1 MADDFG
7 TGCAKLPQ
15 FFSRKVALLGARFNS
30 LKLILDSHNVEL
42 TEAIKGHV
50 DACVQKLEHMNQR
63 AIEARVNL
71 ERDHVGLPENKFK
84 CTIHVYFK
92 GADMFAEDQEDDLY
106 AAIDLTTKKVRQLL
120 RKRHNK
126 IITRHH
132 AWGAKAKRARQLSD
146 A

>member
-1 MADDFG
+1 M
-7 TGCAKLPQ
+7 
-15 FFSRKVALLGARFNS
+15 
-30 LKLILDSHNVEL
+30 KLILDSHNVEL
-42 TEAIKGHV
+42 TEAIKDHV
-50 DACVQKLEHMNQR
+50 GVCVQKLEHMNQR
-63 AIEARVNL
+63 ALEARVNL

-84 CTIHVYFK
+84 CTIHVYFR

-106 AAIDLTTKKVRQLL
+106 AAIDLTTKKVRQL

>member
-1 MADDFG
+1 M
-7 TGCAKLPQ
+7 
-15 FFSRKVALLGARFNS
+15 
-30 LKLILDSHNVEL
+30 KLILDSHNVEV
-42 TEAIKGHV
+42 TEAIKAHV
-50 DACVQKLEHMNQR
+50 SVCVQKLEHMNQR
-63 AIEARVNL
+63 ALEARVNL

-84 CTIHVYFK
+84 CTMHIYFK
-92 GADMFAEDQEDDLY
+92 GTDMFAEDHESDLY
-106 AAIDLTTKKVRQLL
+106 IAIDLVTKKIQQQL

>member
-1 MADDFG
+1 MPAILARDVPSYF
-7 TGCAKLPQ
+7 Q
-15 FFSRKVALLGARFNS
+15 FFSRKTDLIGARFNS
-30 LKLILDSHNVEL
+30 MKLIIDSHNVEL
-42 TEAIKGHV
+42 TEAIKDQV

-71 ERDHVGLPENKFK
+71 ERVHVGLPENKFK
-84 CTIHVYFK
+84 CNIHVYFK
-92 GADMFAEDQEDDLY
+92 GADMFAEDHENDLY
-106 AAIDLTTKKVRQLL
+106 AAIDLTTKKVQQLL

-132 AWGAKAKRARQLSD
+132 AGAAKAKRARQLSD